1 LDVSQKKHA
10 ACATQEWSNTILLFF
25 SFVYS
30 TMIFRC
36 ILLSHLLQKKEK
48 NEQLNTKHLAIIHP
62 QQTTLM
68 IRYS

>member
-1 LDVSQKKHA
+1 VVEHDFVV
-10 ACATQEWSNTILLFF
+10 LLFCLLNDDISLHF
-25 SFVYS
+25 IVSFI
-30 TMIFRC
+30 TE
-36 ILLSHLLQKKEK
+36 KKKK